1 MTRVIGI
8 DAGGTKIQGLVLDL
22 EKNILFQ
29 SLSGHGNP
37 TVSFDEALT
46 NLSSVVQQCLDHS
59 SSEDVSHIIIG
70 MAGAE
75 SGNLAHRIKKELER
89 MTSLPIILLN
99 DATLA
104 YFSLI
109 GNQCGV
115 ITIAG
120 TGSICYGRNGKREG
134 TTGGWGHIL
143 GDEGSAYS
151 LAIEASKQIAWEFD
165 SHKPISPLSRNLL
178 NEIGANDAKDF
189 KGFIYSSTKGKIAQ
203 LAKVIHEQAEAGD
216 EAAIHLFKTAGEQ
229 LARQTIALIEKLQI
243 ETKPVVALKG
253 SVLEHNP
260 VVQSVFKE
268 IISDC
273 FKDTAYIVDS
283 TSPATGA
290 VGVVEAIKEGRML
303 YDE

>member
-37 TVSFDEALT
+37 TVSFEEALT
-46 NLSSVVQQCLDHS
+46 NLSSVIQQCLDHT
-59 SSEDVSHIIIG
+59 SSEEVSHIVIG

-75 SGNLAHRIKKELER
+75 SGNLAHRIKTELQR

-109 GNQCGV
+109 GNQNGV
-115 ITIAG
+115 MTIAG
-120 TGSICYGRNGKREG
+120 TGSICYGRNGKQEG
-134 TTGGWGHIL
+134 TTGGWGHLL
-143 GDEGSAYS
+143 GDEGSAYHI
-151 LAIEASKQIAWEFD
+151 AIEACKQISMEMD
-165 SHKPISPLSRNLL
+165 SGKPHSPLSRDIL
-178 NEIGANDAKDF
+178 NEIGASDGKGL
-189 KGFIYSSTKGKIAQ
+189 KGFIYSSAKGEIAK
-203 LAKVIHEQAEAGD
+203 LAKVVHKQAEDGND
-216 EAAIHLFKTAGEQ
+216 AAILLLKIAGEQ
-229 LARQTIALIEKLQI
+229 LARQTISLLEKLQI
-243 ETKPVVALKG
+243 GTKPVIALKG
-253 SVLEHNP
+253 SVLEHNV

-268 IISDC
+268 RISER
-273 FKDTAYIVDS
+273 FPNVSYIVDS

-290 VGVVEAIKEGRML
+290 VDVTKAIREGRL
-303 YDE
+303 SNE